1 MRIGYKIAIRLYVFA
16 VQFLGLFNEKAKK
29 WSDGRKNW
37 RPLLQRE
44 VAEWGNQPIFWL
56 HAASLGEFE
65 QGRPL
70 IEAIRAQYPH
80 WKIVLS
86 FFSPSGY
93 EIRKNYAFVDY
104 VCYLPADTRRNARDF
119 VEILQP
125 RLAVF
130 VKYEFWLN
138 YLLALHQKDTPTLL
152 VSGIFRPTQP
162 FFQWY
167 GTLWRQML
175 GAFTHFF
182 VQNEASEQLL
192 SQIGFR
198 NVTIAGDTRIDRVL
212 KIIQEAQPIPIAAQF
227 KTSTEY
233 PIMIV
238 GSSWEADEKVYL
250 PVFQK
255 KEFQHFKTI
264 IAPHSLSPA
273 SIQKLEQPIA
283 QFSKSIRYSQ
293 ADGVDVAPYS
303 TLIIDNIGML
313 NQLYQYGHIAY
324 IGGGFGKAIHNVLEP
339 AAWGLPVIFGPKH
352 KKFEEALQLVKLGGA
367 FAIENQDDLER
378 VLKYLAD
385 PGQYTR
391 ASAAVKAWLEANKG
405 ATTKILSFLTEIL
418 AQKAE

>member
-1 MRIGYKIAIRLYVFA
+1 LGIGISALYNDKTKLWIAGRRNWRQQIA
-16 VQFLGLFNEKAKK
+16 DKLGANEKRI
-29 WSDGRKNW
+29 WIHCS
-37 RPLLQRE
+37 
-44 VAEWGNQPIFWL
+44 
-56 HAASLGEFE
+56 SLGEFE

-70 IEAIRAQYPH
+70 IESVKKQYPDY
-80 WKIVLS
+80 KIVLT

-93 EIRKNYAFVDY
+93 EHCKNYTTADY
-104 VCYLPADTRRNARDF
+104 IFYLPMDGKSAAKDF
-119 VEILQP
+119 ITLINPSLVL
-125 RLAVF
+125 F

-138 YLLALHQKDTPTLL
+138 YLLALHQKGTPTLL

-182 VQNEASEQLL
+182 VQNEASAQLL
-192 SQIGFR
+192 SQLGFK

-212 KIIQEAQPIPIAAQF
+212 KIVQEAQPISIAAQF

-367 FAIENQDDLER
+367 FDIENQDDLER

-405 ATTKILSFLTEIL
+405 ATIKILSFLTEIL
-418 AQKAE
+418 TQKA